1 MSRWWLIPLLI
12 IFLAASLY
20 QITLPGLHYDEAF
33 EAVPA
38 VQLLNGQPVQ
48 AFRDSTL
55 TFFGTQFPLTTQDYI
70 GALNTYG
77 VLPFLWLG
85 GISVTSLRLYAIA
98 VGLASLLLVYAF
110 TADFTQN
117 RWAGLAAISLLMLN
131 PTFVFW
137 TRQGIF
143 VTAITAAIGVGAA
156 WVWMRWYRSGQFR
169 WALAGAFLFGLGIY
183 AKLLFLW
190 LIAALFGAYLLA
202 LLVARKLPAEIQRL
216 RQMPKLTARSIEL
229 LFAGAIGAFP
239 LIIYNFQT
247 GGTFKNVGQ
256 NAATSYYG
264 VDNTAVFAN
273 LATRF
278 SELFTLLDGGHF
290 WYLGETHH
298 NFIAPVIFGLAFFAA
313 LWLAWRHRR
322 PTALA
327 MFAIIGLVVIESIV
341 TVSALWI
348 THFALIMLFP
358 AIAIAVTAAELSR
371 VRPSSAKIK
380 AILALL
386 LVCFILSDGATTWQY
401 HRDLSISGGLSDH
414 SDAIYDLA
422 DWLDSHAETRPV
434 VAMDWGLAASV
445 TFLTAGRITPIEVFG
460 YDFGDTSRFERV
472 ITPQL
477 SAQKAIFLWRSPD
490 EVIFD
495 RSADFQK
502 LYRPLSL
509 EEDILEA
516 FYERNGRPIY
526 GATELTA
533 IGAAKNKPQ

>member
-1 MSRWWLIPLLI
+1 MSRRWLLPLLI

-38 VQLLNGQPVQ
+38 VQLLKGQPVQ
-48 AFRDSTL
+48 AFRDSTF
-55 TFFGTQFPLTTQDYI
+55 TFLGTQFPLTTQDYI
-70 GALNTYG
+70 GAINTYG

-98 VGLASLLLVYAF
+98 IGLASLLLVYGF
-110 TADFTQN
+110 TADLTRN
-117 RWAGLAAISLLMLN
+117 RWAGWAAVSLLMLN

-156 WVWMRWYRSGQFR
+156 WAWLRWQSGGQTR
-169 WALAGAFLFGLGIY
+169 WALTGAFLFGLGIT

-202 LLVARKLPAEIQRL
+202 LIIARKLPAEIQRL
-216 RQMPKLTARSIEL
+216 RQLPNLAVQSIGIMA
-229 LFAGAIGAFP
+229 AGALGAFP
-239 LIIYNFQT
+239 LIVYNFQT
-247 GGTFKNVGQ
+247 GGTFKSIGQ
-256 NAATSYYG
+256 NAGTSYYG
-264 VDNTAVFAN
+264 VDNTAVFQN

-278 SELFTLLDGGHF
+278 GELFTLLTGGHF
-290 WYLGETHH
+290 WYLGETHR
-298 NFIAPVIFGLAFFAA
+298 NFIAPIIFGLAFLVAI
-313 LWLAWRHRR
+313 WLAWRHRR

-327 MFAIIGLVVIESIV
+327 MFAVIGGVVIESIV

-348 THFALIMLFP
+348 THFALIMVFP
-358 AIAIAVTAAELSR
+358 AIAIAVTAADLTR
-371 VRPSSAKIK
+371 TLPADTKIK
-380 AILALL
+380 PILALL
-386 LVCFILSDGATTWQY
+386 LALFIFSDGATTWQY
-401 HRDLSISGGLSDH
+401 HRALSISGGLSDH
-414 SDAIYDLA
+414 SDAIYNLA
-422 DWLDSHAETRPV
+422 DWLDSNAESRSV

-460 YDFGDTSRFERV
+460 YDFGDTGRFKSV

-477 SAQKAIFLWRSPD
+477 SAKQAIFLWRSPD

-502 LYRPLSL
+502 MYRPLNL